1 MHCSKCGAKLEEGTK
16 FCSKCGA
23 DVSNQGIVKNET
35 KAQNTNKD
43 GKGTASLILGI
54 VSFVVPC
61 VGFITSIIGLILGIV
76 CKEKGGKRT
85 AGIILNA
92 IALAL
97 IIIGSILV
105 FALGLF
111 ETNKV
116 SDVIED
122 SRDSVTENYNSTYD
136 YDSDKDYDD
145 DDGVTTSQ
153 KNAVKKAKSYLRT
166 LSFSHDGLVKQLE
179 FEKFSHE
186 DAVYG
191 ADHCGADW
199 NEQAVKK
206 AKSYLNVM
214 AFSHDGLV
222 QQLEYEGFT
231 HEQAEYGVTQA
242 GL

>member
-1 MHCSKCGAKLEEGTK
+1 MHCSKCGAKIENGTQ

-23 DVSNQGIVKNET
+23 EVSNQGIEINV
-35 KAQNTNKD
+35 QNTNKD

-61 VGFITSIIGLILGIV
+61 VGFITSIVGLILGIA

-85 AGIILNA
+85 AGIILNS

-97 IIIGSILV
+97 IIIGTILV
-105 FALGLF
+105 FAFGLL
-111 ETNKV
+111 ETSKV
-116 SDVIED
+116 SDIIDD
-122 SRDSVTENYNSTYD
+122 SKESITENYNSTYD
-136 YDSDKDYDD
+136 YDSDNDYDD

-153 KNAVKKAKSYLRT
+153 KNAVKKAKSYLRY
-166 LSFSHDGLVKQLE
+166 LSFSRDGLVKQLE
-179 FEKFSHE
+179 FEKFSHD

-206 AKSYLNVM
+206 AKSYLEFSS
-214 AFSHDGLV
+214 FSHDGLV
-222 QQLEYEGFT
+222 EQLEYEGFT
-231 HEQAEYGVTQA
+231 HEQAEYGATQA